1 MYNIIDALV
10 NAKLIDLG
18 NCVDMVWLHF
28 KSEDDLYCLH
38 VQANW
43 MLYQKK
49 ILYCSRDD
57 MFIDAG
63 NNMIYK
69 NYFTEYEMH
78 NSIFK
83 SKTEM
88 IKKAYLPLQVRKVSI
103 HQDNTI
109 TIELYNDFFFVV
121 ENEKRENE
129 MWRFFKKGD
138 YSQPHIVA
146 YFNRVVE
153 E

>member
-1 MYNIIDALV
+1 
-10 NAKLIDLG
+10 
-18 NCVDMVWLHF
+18 
-28 KSEDDLYCLH
+28 
-38 VQANW
+38 
-43 MLYQKK
+43 
-49 ILYCSRDD
+49 

-69 NYFTEYEMH
+69 NYFTEYEMN
-78 NSIFK
+78 NSLFK
-83 SKTEM
+83 SKTEKL
-88 IKKAYLPLQVRKVSI
+88 KKDHLPLQVIKASI

-109 TIELYNDFFFVV
+109 AIKLDNDFYFVV

-129 MWRFFKKGD
+129 MWRFFKKD
-138 YSQPHIVA
+138 DFSQPHIVA